1 MILGD
6 FFAEKQKIEN
16 GEKGVIAAKK
26 AGLPWGRIDDLGYA
40 FYGGNLTYVTKIN
53 VKHGGW
59 LAIKA
64 PCYKGNLI
72 EIAVDGQKKGK
83 ILYAPYKADLG
94 KISAGAHELR
104 LTLYG
109 NRFNTFGQLHNTT
122 AVPWD
127 GTYAWRTD
135 GKEWSYDLLTR
146 PVGIMRAPTYEIYAA
161 ENSTERGGKEEK

>member
-1 MILGD
+1 MI
-6 FFAEKQKIEN
+6 A
-16 GEKGVIAAKK
+16 VKK